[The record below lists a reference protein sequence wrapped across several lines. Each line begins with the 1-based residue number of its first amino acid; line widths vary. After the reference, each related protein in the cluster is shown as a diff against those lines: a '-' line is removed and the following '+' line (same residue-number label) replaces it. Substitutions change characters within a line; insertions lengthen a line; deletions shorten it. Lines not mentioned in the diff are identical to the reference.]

1 MGKLENEIIIDYG
14 SWDVPTDWSQ
24 ITLEKFQKMEGKN
37 DLIEM
42 IAALTNHTRDEV
54 MQLPQEIM
62 ERLLSEMD
70 FLLTPMEQQPPTN
83 KIEIDG
89 ETYQINVMEKLKTGE
104 WLSFDM
110 AMRED
115 SKNFATFL
123 GILCRKENE
132 IYDSTFE
139 NEVLPERIKMYEK
152 APITKVMPI
161 VSFFLQLWMVLN
173 SPTQLSIQ
181 VEEAI
186 NQERQNIQNLYND
199 GQVSRRTMKSA
210 MKTLKKL
217 EKTINGI

>member
-1 MGKLENEIIIDYG
+1 MIEMIDLGTYKTPK
-14 SWDVPTDWSQ
+14 SWDEIS
-24 ITLEKFQKMEGKN
+24 LEKFQQMEGKS
-37 DLIEM
+37 DITDM
-42 IAALTNHTRDEV
+42 IAILTDHTRDEV
-54 MQLPQEIM
+54 MQLPQEVL
-62 ERLLSEMD
+62 ERLLNEMD
-70 FLLTPMEQQPPTN
+70 FLMTPMPQQPPTN
-83 KIEIDG
+83 KIELDG

-104 WLSFDM
+104 WLAFDM

-173 SPTQLSIQ
+173 SHTQLSMQ
-181 VEEAI
+181 VEELI

-199 GQVSRRTMKSA
+199 GQVSRRTMKSV
-210 MKTLKKL
+210 MKTLKKY

>member
-1 MGKLENEIIIDYG
+1 MSKTIDLG
-14 SWDVPTDWSQ
+14 VWTTPKSWDDV
-24 ITLEKFQKMEGKN
+24 TLEQFQKMEGKN
-37 DLIEM
+37 DMIEM

-173 SPTQLSIQ
+173 SPTQLSMQ